1 MRDPNRL
8 ESFYEEV
15 KRMHKEHFPDW
26 RYGQL
31 VYNFMSWL
39 ANKKKIDIFFPEE
52 KELIKLFKEFSGEKV
67 N

>member
-52 KELIKLFKEFSGEKV
+52 KELIELFKEFSGEKV